1 MIDYSILW
9 IFLIFFLGIVNK
21 INFKHLIFKLIIHVL
36 IQIHM
41 LLLLRVNVELE
52 VFSLSSS
59 CSCAVE
65 CVMMQGFVS
74 RGLKGSLLS
83 GPRGTQAHE
92 DPLERQ
98 VWAEVVLLDLR
109 DRRDLPDHPDDTL
122 PVRKTLKHNHD
133 I

>member
-1 MIDYSILW
+1 
-9 IFLIFFLGIVNK
+9 
-21 INFKHLIFKLIIHVL
+21 
-36 IQIHM
+36 M
-41 LLLLRVNVELE
+41 LLLSRVNVELKG
-52 VFSLSSS
+52 SGL
-59 CSCAVE
+59 E
-65 CVMMQGFVS
+65 CDDAGFVS